1 MQLDIVRA
9 SQPRHVEGGFHWGP
23 GRGRETP
30 AKRNVKYKV
39 KIQINRIERRQVG
52 KAVEPL
58 LVSFFDSIDER
69 DNFVNR

>member
-1 MQLDIVRA
+1 MHGIRA
-9 SQPRHVEGGFHWGP
+9 RHVEGGFHGGP
-23 GRGRETP
+23 ALGGETS
-30 AKRNVKYKV
+30 AKRNVKDKV

>member
-1 MQLDIVRA
+1 M
-9 SQPRHVEGGFHWGP
+9 
-23 GRGRETP
+23 P

-58 LVSFFDSIDER
+58 LVSFFDSLKNATISLTVD
-69 DNFVNR
+69 